1 MGYGLLF
8 SNENEETAATFSDR
22 EQSYTH
28 NVYRRSSPFMKYK
41 TRSQSKLPFVCTFVG
56 VERESRQQLDGDMRG
71 LLGY

>member
-1 MGYGLLF
+1 
-8 SNENEETAATFSDR
+8 
-22 EQSYTH
+22 
-28 NVYRRSSPFMKYK
+28 MKYK